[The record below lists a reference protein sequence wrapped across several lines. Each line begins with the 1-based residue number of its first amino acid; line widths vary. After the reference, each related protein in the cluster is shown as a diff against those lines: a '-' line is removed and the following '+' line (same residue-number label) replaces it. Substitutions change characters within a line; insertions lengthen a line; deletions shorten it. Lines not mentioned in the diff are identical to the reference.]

1 MVALKQHQN
10 CNGSSQKGKGMR
22 VLLGVFGLSA
32 AVVFAAAPWYV
43 SYERGLE
50 AFRKG
55 DQETARAEFEEALA
69 SRPNEGL
76 HVPTNGLHSV
86 DYLPHLY
93 LAIACYH
100 LGDLEAASEQLAAA
114 RKSGVAAE
122 SSVGGPL
129 LDHYETLIR
138 SGTSPPARVRRKD
151 DAPPPVVTAEEVATL
166 QAATRQPEV
175 LNKKELAQVTRETL
189 TRCGVSPDTGVDQ
202 APWYFH
208 YEMGLTMAKKG
219 DFQRALDF
227 LIAAAERKP
236 MPDQAARMY
245 GMWFTDYRPY
255 LEIASNHALLGNW
268 RCAVN
273 ALALSEKTGEVDKNG
288 NDDAS
293 ERYRGILD
301 EIEGYLDAES
311 GEPEQ

>member
-1 MVALKQHQN
+1 
-10 CNGSSQKGKGMR
+10 MR
-22 VLLGVFGLSA
+22 VLVGVLGLSA

-69 SRPNEGL
+69 SRPTEGL
-76 HVPTNGLHSV
+76 HVPTDGLHSV

-100 LGDLEAASEQLAAA
+100 LGDLEAASDQVAAA
-114 RKSGVAAE
+114 RRSGVAAE
-122 SSVGGPL
+122 SPTGGPL
-129 LDHYETLIR
+129 LDHYEMLIR
-138 SGTSPPARVRRKD
+138 SGT
-151 DAPPPVVTAEEVATL
+151 PPPTRKNSKLKAAAPAVSAEEM
-166 QAATRQPEV
+166 AALRASDRQPAV
-175 LNKKELAQVTRETL
+175 LSKEELARVTRETL
-189 TRCGVSPDTGVDQ
+189 TRCGVPPDTGVDQ

-208 YEMGLTMAKKG
+208 FEMGLTMAKKG
-219 DFQRALDF
+219 DFQRAVDF

-255 LEIASNHALLGNW
+255 LEIASSHVHLGNW

-273 ALALSEKTGEVDKNG
+273 ALALSEKTGEVDRNG
-288 NDDAS
+288 NDEAS
-293 ERYRGILD
+293 ARYRSLLD

-311 GEPEQ
+311 GGVNK

>member
-1 MVALKQHQN
+1 MVALGQN
-10 CNGSSQKGKGMR
+10 PNRNGSSQKGEAMR
-22 VLLGVFGLSA
+22 VLLGVLGISA
-32 AVVFAAAPWYV
+32 AVAFAAAPWYV

-69 SRPNEGL
+69 SRPQEGL
-76 HVPTNGLHSV
+76 HVPTDGLHSV

-100 LGDLEAASEQLAAA
+100 LGDLEAASDQVAAA
-114 RKSGVAAE
+114 RRSGVAAG

-129 LDHYETLIR
+129 LDHYEMLIR
-138 SGTSPPARVRRKD
+138 SGTLLPATVHHKD
-151 DAPPPVVTAEEVATL
+151 DAQPPVVTAEEVAAL
-166 QAATRQPEV
+166 QTANRQPGV
-175 LNKKELAQVTRETL
+175 LSKKEMAQVTRETL
-189 TRCGVSPDTGVDQ
+189 TRCGVPPDTGVDK

-219 DFQRALDF
+219 DFQRAVDF

-273 ALALSEKTGEVDKNG
+273 ALALSEKTGEVDRNG
-288 NDDAS
+288 NDEAS
-293 ERYRGILD
+293 ERYRSLLD

-311 GEPEQ
+311 SELEQ